1 MGESIRIKEA
11 FNAVSV
17 FLNPV
22 FQRDNVQDH
31 KSRGKSL
38 LEILG
43 ETLREDDTGAGSV
56 RRDVISK
63 ALDLLGLVHTAFVTP
78 VNDVDPTSQ
87 HGQDTEDAALEDAKR
102 RRLLLALVDLISL
115 EGIYPSLSRGL
126 GVPLHHRVFSALPTG
141 VIAQQQ
147 HHAQEKPEDEFLL
160 EKIWLALS
168 SIIFDARPS
177 IQDAIHGRILS
188 DMISAV
194 SDLAYNSTS
203 LSHDKEKAYRQDLVK
218 LIEGTP
224 SPTLLSTLSSF
235 LQSDPAPWFKSL
247 VSGQLSHIPLRP
259 GGVVQTM
266 VFLASQ
272 FAPSLGAEAQ
282 TQASSGPVFTVQGIM
297 QTSRLLSSVPEGMD
311 PVKYFSTIAPQLLA
325 LIDGDD
331 PDLRKTA
338 AYVIGNGILGKRAY
352 GAPGT
357 IGYSIFLEP
366 IFKALTAGLNAPSK
380 QWLALPGGVEHDSL
394 ERIEVTEPVLVLA
407 VDRLRSLVLQ
417 PPNPGLVKRV
427 VHPVLLP
434 LWGLACYSLEHQHT
448 ALHEKILT
456 VLQTYFG
463 ISIGPQPLQK
473 LVDNLLWDGGSTW
486 TYGSDTKNGIT
497 LQKRSTT
504 EPNRNIVRLVDILE
518 SRTKL
523 FISLLGADPSSEER
537 TADIFL
543 YASERWLVKPST
555 NTRSVERWRLSRDEN
570 NFSDMIQRLACA
582 KVAETL
588 LGNFQDAL
596 SRYPLRIL
604 ELTKQIIDSELNR
617 AYVRSKRTMG
627 GQSGKVSLSSLANI
641 VEPDE
646 AGKEE
651 TTAGA
656 DSAESLSAV
665 FSLLST
671 VLASPEFNTSPET
684 LPVLEAIKSKVDEL
698 IPHLPS
704 ELSKPATTAS
714 MLVEIHIATPE
725 GQTTNKPSSE
735 VADFETHRRA
745 LTNLNSD
752 LPPVQAEGFSL
763 LSGLITK
770 ASPVLDI
777 PSTLTL
783 LLSIITDPSETNS
796 SDEFIY
802 LNAIKLIGT
811 LASRHSRTVIK
822 TLVDRYIDKSETNS
836 LDQRLKIGESLLRA
850 VQDLGTA
857 LTGETSKILSEGM
870 ISVAGRRAQK
880 PEAQKARQQH
890 LDKEKRKQEREAR
903 QNKEPSMPP
912 GWSIS
917 TAAAASISKIR
928 ELTEEDSDNPELE
941 PPEQAANIISAWA
954 AGAVSGEE
962 PEDLRIRASALS
974 ILASA
979 IQTNISGLGPSIVS
993 SAVELALAT
1002 LTLEPEL
1009 ESAILRRASV
1019 VLLLDILKAM
1029 DTARETGGS
1038 QALGFGFS
1046 LSDNASMSGRLGDA
1060 QDMTGGGATTVGNI
1074 PRMLSTLNFV
1084 ESRESDSI
1092 VRGHIRVLIESLEAW
1107 LEKSLLWG
1115 IGARDE
1121 DEPRLELGNRI
1132 AGLRINP
1139 LSDKGEAARPRI
1151 EEIE

>member
-22 FQRDNVQDH
+22 LQRDNVQDH

-38 LEILG
+38 LEILD
-43 ETLREDDTGAGSV
+43 ETLREYETGAGSV

-78 VNDVDPTSQ
+78 VNDADSSSQ
-87 HGQDTEDAALEDAKR
+87 DGQGTEDAALEDAKR

-168 SIIFDARPS
+168 NIIFDVRPS
-177 IQDAIHGRILS
+177 IQDAIRGRILS

-203 LSHDKEKAYRQDLVK
+203 LSHNKDENYRQDLVK
-218 LIEGTP
+218 LIEETP

-235 LQSDPAPWFKSL
+235 LQSDPAPWFKSF

-311 PVKYFSTIAPQLLA
+311 PVRYFSTIAPQLLA

-366 IFKALTAGLNAPSK
+366 IFKALTAGLDASSK
-380 QWLALPGGVEHDSL
+380 QWLALPGDAEHDSL
-394 ERIEVTEPVLVLA
+394 EEIQVTEPALVLA

-463 ISIGPQPLQK
+463 ISIGLQPLQK
-473 LVDNLLWDGGSTW
+473 LVDNILWDGGSTW
-486 TYGSDTKNGIT
+486 TYGSDTKNGVW

-504 EPNRNIVRLVDILE
+504 EDRNIVRLVDILQ
-518 SRTKL
+518 SRTQL
-523 FISLLGADPSSEER
+523 FVSLLGADPSSEER

-555 NTRSVERWRLSRDEN
+555 NARSVEMWRLSREEN
-570 NFSDMIQRLACA
+570 SFNDMMQRLVYA

-588 LGNFQDAL
+588 LGNFKDAL
-596 SRYPLRIL
+596 SRYPLRVL
-604 ELTKQIIDSELNR
+604 ELTKQIIDGELNR
-617 AYVRSKRTMG
+617 AYVRSKGTMG
-627 GQSGKVSLSSLANI
+627 ARSGKVSLSSLANI
-641 VEPDE
+641 VEPDD
-646 AGKEE
+646 AGKEKTAAE
-651 TTAGA
+651 T
-656 DSAESLSAV
+656 DSTESLSAV

-671 VLASPEFNTSPET
+671 VLASPEFTTSQET
-684 LPVLEAIKSKVDEL
+684 LPVLEAIKSKIDEL
-698 IPHLPS
+698 VPYLPS

-714 MLVEIHIATPE
+714 MLVEIHIAAPE
-725 GQTTNKPSSE
+725 GQNTHKPSSE
-735 VADFETHRRA
+735 VADFEIHRRA
-745 LTNLNSD
+745 LANLNSD

-763 LSGLITK
+763 LSGLVTK

-811 LASRHSRTVIK
+811 LASRHPRTVIK
-822 TLVDRYIDKSETNS
+822 TLVNRYIDKTETNS
-836 LDQRLKIGESLLRA
+836 LDQRLKIGESLLRT
-850 VQDLGTA
+850 VQDLGSA
-857 LTGETSKILSEGM
+857 LTGETGKVLGEGM
-870 ISVAGRRAQK
+870 VSVAGRRAQK
-880 PEAQKARQQH
+880 PQAQKARKQQ
-890 LDKEKRKQEREAR
+890 LEKEKRRQEREAR

-917 TAAAASISKIR
+917 TAASISKIQ
-928 ELTEEDSDNPELE
+928 ELTEEDSDDPDGPELE
-941 PPEQAANIISAWA
+941 SSEQAANILSAWA
-954 AGAVSGEE
+954 AGAASDEE

-979 IQTNISGLGPSIVS
+979 IQTNISGLGPSVIS
-993 SAVELALAT
+993 AAVELALAT

-1038 QALGFGFS
+1038 QSLGFGFS
-1046 LSDNASMSGRLGDA
+1046 LSDNASMSGRLGDV
-1060 QDMTGGGATTVGNI
+1060 QDTAAGGATTVGNI
-1074 PRMLSTLNFV
+1074 PRMLSSLNFV

-1115 IGARDE
+1115 IGARGE
-1121 DEPRLELGNRI
+1121 DEPRLELGDRI

>member
-1 MGESIRIKEA
+1 MSESKRAKEA
-11 FNAVSV
+11 FHAVSV

-22 FQRDNVQDH
+22 LQRDNVQTH

-43 ETLREDDTGAGSV
+43 ETLSEDDTGAVSV
-56 RRDVISK
+56 RRDVIGK
-63 ALDLLGLVHTAFVTP
+63 ALGLLSLIHIAFVTP
-78 VNDVDPTSQ
+78 VNDVDPSSQ
-87 HGQDTEDAALEDAKR
+87 DGQDTEDAALEDAKR

-147 HHAQEKPEDEFLL
+147 HHAQEKPEDECLL
-160 EKIWLALS
+160 EKIWIALS
-168 SIIFDARPS
+168 NIVFDVRPS
-177 IQDAIHGRILS
+177 IQDAIRGRILS

-203 LSHDKEKAYRQDLVK
+203 LSHDKQEAYRRDLIK

-235 LQSDPAPWFKSL
+235 LQSDSAPWFKSL
-247 VSGQLSHIPLRP
+247 VSGHLSRIPLRP

-282 TQASSGPVFTVQGIM
+282 TQTSNGPVFTVQGIM

-311 PVKYFSTIAPQLLA
+311 PLKYFSTIAPQLLE

-352 GAPGT
+352 GAPGSV
-357 IGYSIFLEP
+357 GYFIFLEP
-366 IFKALTAGLNAPSK
+366 IFKALTAGLDASSK
-380 QWLALPGGVEHDSL
+380 QWLALPSEGEHGSL
-394 ERIEVTEPVLVLA
+394 EKIQVTEPVLILA

-448 ALHEKILT
+448 ALHEKVLT
-456 VLQTYFG
+456 ILQTYFG
-463 ISIGPQPLQK
+463 ISIGLQPLQK

-486 TYGSDTKNGIT
+486 TYGPDTGNGVS

-504 EPNRNIVRLVDILE
+504 EPNRNIVRLVDILQ

-523 FISLLGADPSSEER
+523 FVSLLGADPSSEER

-543 YASERWLVKPST
+543 YVSERWLVKPST
-555 NTRSVERWRLSRDEN
+555 DERSMDRLRLSQEDD
-570 NFSDMIQRLACA
+570 NFNDMIQKLVSA

-588 LGNFQDAL
+588 LDNFKDAL
-596 SRYPLRIL
+596 SRRPLRVL
-604 ELTKQIIDSELNR
+604 ELIKQIIDGELNR

-627 GQSGKVSLSSLANI
+627 GRSGKVSLSSLANI
-641 VEPDE
+641 IEPND

-651 TTAGA
+651 AGA
-656 DSAESLSAV
+656 ETDSAESLPAV

-671 VLASPEFNTSPET
+671 VLASPEFNTSQET

-698 IPHLPS
+698 IPYLPP

-714 MLVEIHIATPE
+714 MLVEIHIAAPE
-725 GQTTNKPSSE
+725 GQTTDKPSSE
-735 VADFETHRRA
+735 VADFDTHRRA
-745 LTNLNSD
+745 LANLNSD

-811 LASRHSRTVIK
+811 LASRHPRTVIK
-822 TLVDRYIDKSETNS
+822 TLVDRYIDKAETNS
-836 LDQRLKIGESLLRA
+836 LDQRLKIGESLLRT

-857 LTGETSKILSEGM
+857 LTGETGKILSEGM

-880 PEAQKARQQH
+880 PQAQKARKQH
-890 LDKEKRKQEREAR
+890 LEKEKRKQEHEAR
-903 QNKEPSMPP
+903 QNKDPSMPP
-912 GWSIS
+912 GWSLS
-917 TAAAASISKIR
+917 TGATTSKIQ
-928 ELTEEDSDNPELE
+928 EMIEEESDDPDAPELE
-941 PPEQAANIISAWA
+941 SPEQAANIISAWA
-954 AGAVSGEE
+954 AGAASDEE
-962 PEDLRIRASALS
+962 PEDMRVRASALS

-979 IQTNISGLGPSIVS
+979 IQTNISGLGPSVIS
-993 SAVELALAT
+993 SAVELVLAT
-1002 LTLEPEL
+1002 LTLEPEV
-1009 ESAILRRASV
+1009 ESAILRRASAI
-1019 VLLLDILKAM
+1019 LLLDILKAM
-1029 DTARETGGS
+1029 DTTRETRGS

-1046 LSDNASMSGRLGDA
+1046 LSDNTSMGGRLGDA
-1060 QDMTGGGATTVGNI
+1060 TGGGPTTVGNI
-1074 PRMLSTLNFV
+1074 PHMLSSLMFV
-1084 ESRESDSI
+1084 ESRETDSI

-1121 DEPRLELGNRI
+1121 DEPRLELGDRI

-1139 LSDKGEAARPRI
+1139 LSDKSEATRPRI